1 MSIARSVIPC
11 AAIFV
16 VIALAGC
23 QKQTVSAAPDP
34 QKSLCDQAAAS
45 ALAGK
50 NRISDQQAMQQ
61 TGATLVRQIKPGDP
75 VTMDFHR
82 NVSLS
87 KRIPIVA
94 GSFAPPAANRTQQT
108 RAGYRAAPPPGASQC
123 FDKSANFRRHMTA
136 RRIDCNDWRFLT
148 GIVLKHRDQPPLC
161 NVGPHQKGAEL
172 DKPEPVERGIANGFG
187 IAEPQTPLNSR
198 ARSSPAI

>member
-1 MSIARSVIPC
+1 MACVKIQRARPEIPVQIPVISKMLMRQEYHVPAAILCRCRPVKKDRCTMSLARSVIPC

-75 VTMDFHR
+75 VTMDFHQER
-82 NVSLS
+82 VTIETDPDSG
-87 KRIPIVA
+87 RIV
-94 GSFAPPAANRTQQT
+94 
-108 RAGYRAAPPPGASQC
+108 RAACG
-123 FDKSANFRRHMTA
+123 
-136 RRIDCNDWRFLT
+136 
-148 GIVLKHRDQPPLC
+148 
-161 NVGPHQKGAEL
+161 
-172 DKPEPVERGIANGFG
+172 
-187 IAEPQTPLNSR
+187 
-198 ARSSPAI
+198 